1 MNSEKKYDIDVLLE
15 EVVTLPSL
23 PHTLANIT
31 ELINKPD
38 CSLVEVAKIIAVDPS
53 LAIKTLRLVN
63 SAYYGVGQEVTT
75 IEHAVVLLGLKVI
88 RNLALTATVFDT
100 LKSGADRFLRHSIA
114 CGVAMRVLA
123 ENGPLASHVGS
134 ADEAFVYGLLHDV
147 GKVILAEGLAEA
159 YARTPG
165 IMREQ
170 RLAWYQAEREAI
182 GVDHAQVGSALARNW
197 KLSPMIGHGIA
208 GHHDLRHRDPDM
220 RKIAATLCIADYLCS
235 AAGIASHD
243 DPVFQIPDETWSF
256 AAIDKESLP
265 AVIKTF
271 FQSFPLIEE
280 LVRVAA

>member
-1 MNSEKKYDIDVLLE
+1 MTPEKKFDIDYLLE
-15 EVVTLPSL
+15 EVITLPSL
-23 PHTLANIT
+23 PHTLSRLT

-38 CSLVEVAKIIAVDPS
+38 CSLVDVARIISVDPS

-123 ENGPLASHVGS
+123 ENGPLAKHVGS

-147 GKVILAEGLAEA
+147 GKVILGEGVAED
-159 YARTPG
+159 YAKTPAV
-165 IMREQ
+165 MRE
-170 RLAWYQAEREAI
+170 RHWAWYQAEQECI
-182 GVDHAQVGSALARNW
+182 GADHAQIGSALAQNW
-197 KLSPMIGHGIA
+197 KLSPMIANGIA
-208 GHHDLRHRDPDM
+208 GHHDLRRCAPDM
-220 RKIAATLCIADYLCS
+220 RMIAATLCIADYLCS

-243 DPVFQIPDETWSF
+243 DPVFQIPDTTWAC
-256 AAIDKESLP
+256 AAIDKQSLP
-265 AVIKTF
+265 SAIKTF
-271 FQSFPLIEE
+271 FHSFPLIEE
-280 LVRVAA
+280 LVRVAG

>member
-1 MNSEKKYDIDVLLE
+1 MNSEKKYDIDDLLE

-23 PHTLANIT
+23 PRTLANLT
-31 ELINKPD
+31 ELIKKPD
-38 CSLVEVAKIIAVDPS
+38 CSLVEVARIIAVDPS

-100 LKSGADRFLRHSIA
+100 LKSGAERFLRHSIA

-147 GKVILAEGLAEA
+147 GKVILAEGIGEA
-159 YARTPG
+159 YAKTPG

-170 RLAWYQAEREAI
+170 HLAWYQAEREAI
-182 GVDHAQVGSALARNW
+182 GVDHAQVGSALAQNW
-197 KLSPMIGHGIA
+197 KLSPMISHGIA
-208 GHHDLRHRDPDM
+208 GHHDLRHCPPDM
-220 RKIAATLCIADYLCS
+220 RKIAATLCVADYLCS
-235 AAGIASHD
+235 VAGIASHD
-243 DPVFQIPDETWSF
+243 NPIFQIPEETWSF

-265 AVIKTF
+265 AVIRTF
-271 FQSFPLIEE
+271 FQSFPLSAE
-280 LVRVAA
+280 LVRVAG